1 MKRAVSIL
9 LSFCV
14 LAVSFFTLLF
24 QNATAVGETNRFEAA
39 DQWKLFANSSEY
51 VNESG
56 IPAAAWAKLTEN
68 TNGAYTYGGGEKS
81 IQIYARAQKSVFSFS
96 VQKNRDYELSF
107 QYYSDTLNSAGTYI
121 VSSAGVL
128 LPDGSTAWGK
138 DGFLSYVAS
147 SIAYTAKDGV
157 FADKI
162 TTTQRTLTSE
172 SGKWHTIS
180 LPFHSGENETLSLV
194 ITSAVDKL
202 YLDDITLVDMSAGDG
217 TVFDSADNWKL
228 FANSSQYVNESGT
241 PAAAWAKLTENT
253 DNAYTYGEGGTSLKM
268 SAVAQRAACVFPV
281 EKNTDYVLTYRYYSD
296 TLNSAGTYMISNTG
310 VVLPDGNVSGSQDGY
325 LSFIGSNAA
334 YTTSD
339 GVYENRTANA
349 SRTACTTT
357 GEWNT
362 VTIGFRSGDQEQLVF
377 TLLSAVNTLYLD
389 DFRLEKKETE
399 PTFSWDDATAWKLFA
414 NSSQYVNESGT
425 PAAAWAK
432 LTENTDNAYTYGEG
446 GTSLKM
452 SAVAQRAACVFP
464 VEKNTDYVLTYRY
477 YSDTLNSAGTYMI
490 SSTGVVLPDGN
501 VSGTKDGYLSF
512 IGSNSAYTT
521 SDGIYEK
528 RTSNAGRTA
537 CTTTGEWNTVT
548 IGFRTGDQEQLVF
561 TLLSAVNTLYLD
573 DFQLEKGTYDPG
585 NDKPSI
591 GQPQKITV
599 IDFDS
604 DGEVYLA
611 QADRMDIVTAAGYD
625 GKTSKMLHLKGGEYT
640 SATFLNYNTT
650 TTDSDPL
657 FTLPVKEDTV
667 YNLSWRIKMSAD
679 GPQSD
684 WFAFYTYYEG
694 KFVNRGRVDAAR
706 KGEWLYYETVVI
718 TEPGQ
723 DRISFT
729 FNAGKTTP
737 ESWIDDITLTERDER
752 PFAGWGDE
760 PQQQYTI
767 NFDDFVVPFDQSD
780 RMKVEKAPAR
790 EGVSS
795 NALHIL
801 GGEYST
807 ATFLNYNKTTT
818 DSDPVFTLPVRENTL
833 YRWSVW
839 MYVPKSVS
847 RVSYFAFY
855 VDYQTTR
862 IVRANGMTKR
872 DQWVKYETTFV
883 TQPGQTK
890 ISMTFNGAKSTPEA
904 WLDDFT
910 LQEVPA
916 GTLSST
922 TAGYCEEFYNV
933 LQEAGMVSA
942 ACGANTQVLQI
953 PVEPMQQYTFGI
965 TVKSAVSSSSRVFL
979 SFDGETVMP
988 GSDTSAP
995 SPVISADGKTARCA
1009 FDFISDSA
1017 PFVYLV
1023 IQNDDGAL
1031 QIETPQL
1038 FKTYSMSTL
1047 LPMGYE
1053 ENPNGAFATPA
1064 TVEELA
1070 VVGGKN
1076 DPASGNPETGA
1087 APLWPTLLL
1096 FTTLAAA
1103 VGLLL
1108 CFRKDGARG

>member
-9 LSFCV
+9 LSLCV
-14 LAVSFFTLLF
+14 LAASFSTLLF

-81 IQIYARAQKSVFSFS
+81 IQIYARAQKAVFSFS

-147 SIAYTAKDGV
+147 NIAYTAKDGV

-217 TVFDSADNWKL
+217 TVLDSADNWKL

-362 VTIGFRSGDQEQLVF
+362 VTIGFRSGDQE
-377 TLLSAVNTLYLD
+377 
-389 DFRLEKKETE
+389 
-399 PTFSWDDATAWKLFA
+399 P
-414 NSSQYVNESGT
+414 
-425 PAAAWAK
+425 
-432 LTENTDNAYTYGEG
+432 
-446 GTSLKM
+446 
-452 SAVAQRAACVFP
+452 
-464 VEKNTDYVLTYRY
+464 
-477 YSDTLNSAGTYMI
+477 
-490 SSTGVVLPDGN
+490 
-501 VSGTKDGYLSF
+501 
-512 IGSNSAYTT
+512 
-521 SDGIYEK
+521 
-528 RTSNAGRTA
+528 
-537 CTTTGEWNTVT
+537 
-548 IGFRTGDQEQLVF
+548 LVF

-604 DGEVYLA
+604 DGEVYLT

-640 SATFLNYNTT
+640 NATFLNWNTT
-650 TTDSDPL
+650 TTDTDPL
-657 FTLPVKEDTV
+657 FTVPVKENTA

-795 NALHIL
+795 KALHIL

-818 DSDPVFTLPVRENTL
+818 DSDPVFTLPVKENTL

-862 IVRANGMTKR
+862 IVRANGMTER

-942 ACGANTQVLQI
+942 VCGANTQVLQI

-1053 ENPNGAFATPA
+1053 ENPNGALATPA